1 MAPQDLESVNDS
13 MGARILD
20 ADDGEWHYV
29 ETERS
34 KAGTAF
40 GIILATMLLLLLLVT
55 VASLA
60 YRMQQMRKRARRE
73 RRESRDSDRS

>member
-1 MAPQDLESVNDS
+1 MAPQDLDSVDES
-13 MGARILD
+13 MGTRILD
-20 ADDGEWHYV
+20 ADDGEWHYA

-34 KAGTAF
+34 KGGTAF

-60 YRMQQMRKRARRE
+60 YQVQQMRKRARRE
-73 RRESRDSDRS
+73 RREDRSRDRP